1 VIYRDDFLDVSSWSP
16 GNATLATDGDVATL
30 TGTQNLSNYNASITS
45 TVAAGVSTTTYP
57 LLLARVKNVSA
68 GGTGIQI
75 TVFYNDSTSQVSSI
89 YTSSKLG
96 LIKMQLN
103 AGKTISSIVPFANMT
118 ALGQQFSIDF
128 VQVYKE
134 DLNLPAII
142 QPMPVSTGRIVAV
155 LPILQRDGEVLQD
168 LGSKS
173 PELII
178 QGALVSTTTPT
189 NHTAAEWWDLLEGLV
204 LEAANETWQ
213 WVTSDRI
220 HYKYLPIDLSRSE
233 ILSRKNYYEFTLRLK
248 RFDVL
253 SQTPDRLGI
262 SY

>member
-1 VIYRDDFLDVSSWSP
+1 MADVTISRGIIVREDFLT
-16 GNATLATDGDVATL
+16 ATWATGSGVVASTDGDILSLSGTTSSQGYATGSF
-30 TGTQNLSNYNASITS
+30 TAF
-45 TVAAGVSTTTYP
+45 STTTCP
-57 LLLARVKNVSA
+57 RLLIRAKGA
-68 GGTGIQI
+68 GTIDFK
-75 TVFYNDSTSQVSSI
+75 VFYLDGAVDTFTLTLTTTYSPFLRLLTS
-89 YTSSKLG
+89 
-96 LIKMQLN
+96 
-103 AGKTISSIVPFANMT
+103 GKSVTTISFVNQSIAGTN
-118 ALGQQFSIDF
+118 SIDF
-128 VQVYKE
+128 VQFYKE
-134 DLNLPAII
+134 DLTFPGII
-142 QPMPVSTGRIVAV
+142 QPMPLSTGRIVAV

-173 PELII
+173 PEIII
-178 QGALVSTTTPT
+178 QGALVSTITPT

-204 LEAANETWQ
+204 LEGANETWQ

-253 SQTPDRLGI
+253 SQTADRLGI